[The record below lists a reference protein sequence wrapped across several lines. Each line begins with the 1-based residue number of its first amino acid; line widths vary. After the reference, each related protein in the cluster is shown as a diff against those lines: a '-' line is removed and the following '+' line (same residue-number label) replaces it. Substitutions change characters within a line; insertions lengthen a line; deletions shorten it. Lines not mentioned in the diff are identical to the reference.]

1 MSHPDK
7 DLLQAV
13 LDNDCA
19 LAVDALAQ
27 GANALRPTTNNIS
40 CFELSL
46 RMGQIDIVAAMLHA
60 GVAADFQA
68 VAGVSRTALSYAVAY
83 DVHDFS
89 CARTAL
95 MLSYGANPDA
105 RFDYQGK
112 KDCTVDDVL
121 AHKQA
126 AARVVEEVTIGD
138 LREMIAQRRQ
148 HIAQE
153 RIIANRKAMLA
164 QARKNG
170 KLRL

>member
-1 MSHPDK
+1 MSNPDK
-7 DLLQAV
+7 TLLQAV

-27 GANALRPTTNNIS
+27 GANALRVVMNDAS
-40 CFELSL
+40 CFELAL
-46 RMGQIDIVAAMLHA
+46 RMGQIDIVAAMLHT
-60 GVAADFQA
+60 GVPADFQTI
-68 VAGVSRTALSYAVAY
+68 VGVSRTALSYAVAY
-83 DVHDFS
+83 DVHDLS

-112 KDCTVDDVL
+112 KDCTIDDVL
-121 AHKQA
+121 AYKQTS
-126 AARVVEEVTIGD
+126 ARAVEDVTIGD
-138 LREMIAQRRQ
+138 LRELIAQRRQ
-148 HIAQE
+148 QLTQE

-164 QARKNG
+164 QGKKNG